1 LNNPEKLPITGL
13 NLEFEKYLHN
23 YYKLSKTDTNI
34 MGVDELQMRF
44 LKEQKTKMDRAVDAE
59 WKRRQ
64 DDQ

>member
-1 LNNPEKLPITGL
+1 
-13 NLEFEKYLHN
+13 
-23 YYKLSKTDTNI
+23 